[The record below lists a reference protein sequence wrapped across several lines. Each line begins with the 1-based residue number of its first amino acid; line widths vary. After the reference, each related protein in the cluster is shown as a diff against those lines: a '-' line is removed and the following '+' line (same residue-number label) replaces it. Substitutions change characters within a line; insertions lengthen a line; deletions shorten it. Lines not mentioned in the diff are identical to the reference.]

1 MGIYSLSLF
10 VHVVS
15 AMAVAA
21 ALRLEILTL
30 LQLRKATTSGDV
42 RSAIHLVPGLPV
54 VAMSSLVLLLLTGS
68 YMTAQASAW
77 SLAWP
82 RVAVVTLVL
91 IGPLGGVS
99 GRKMRAIRQLS
110 SAGQSA
116 NSELLRKLR
125 DPFLMFSM
133 ILRVALV
140 LGIVLLMT
148 AKPGM
153 TESLEAVG
161 GFAIAGVAIA
171 LLFAR
176 RGMISPA
183 LNAGSQN

>member
-1 MGIYSLSLF
+1 
-10 VHVVS
+10 
-15 AMAVAA
+15 MALAA
-21 ALRLEILTL
+21 ALRLEILML

-42 RSAIHLVPGLPV
+42 RSAMHRVPGLPV
-54 VAMSSLVLLLLTGS
+54 VATGSLVLLLLTGG

-91 IGPLGGVS
+91 IGPLSGVS

-110 SAGQSA
+110 AGGHSP
-116 NSELLRKLR
+116 NSELLKKLH

-140 LGIVLLMT
+140 LAIVLLMT

-161 GFAIAGVAIA
+161 GFAIAGVAVA

-176 RGMISPA
+176 RGLVSPA